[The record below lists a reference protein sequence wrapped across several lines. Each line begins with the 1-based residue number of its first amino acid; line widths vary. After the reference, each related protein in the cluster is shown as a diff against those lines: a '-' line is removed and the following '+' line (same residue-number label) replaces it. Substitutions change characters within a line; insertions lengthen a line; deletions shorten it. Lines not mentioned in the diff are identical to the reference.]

1 MLHGYLPPHRFL
13 PYLRWTEV
21 ARLPQRDRT
30 VILLPIGAIE
40 QHGPHLPLAVDS
52 LLVTA
57 VLGAALEQLDAA
69 IPAYALPPLCY
80 GKSNEH
86 SGFPGTISLSAAT
99 LLSQITEIAASLH
112 TSGFRKLALVN
123 GHGGQPQVLEIA
135 ARDLRVRHPDLQVFP
150 LFLWNVPHRIGEL
163 LTPEEAARG
172 IHAGDAE
179 TSLLLHLLP
188 DTVDMTQARPDGLAA
203 QPPANA
209 LLSLEGALPY
219 AWLTRDL
226 SSSGT
231 IGDPTTASAAKGA
244 QIFDQLVTGWVRAI
258 AALHHHEQP
267 PVPAPSDPA

>member
-21 ARLPQRDRT
+21 AHLPQREQT

-57 VLGAALEQLDAA
+57 VLGAALAQLDAT
-69 IPAYALPPLCY
+69 IPAYALAPLCY

-99 LLSQITEIAASLH
+99 LLSQISEIAASLYA
-112 TSGFRKLALVN
+112 SGFRKLALVN

-135 ARDLRVRHPDLQVFP
+135 ARDLRVHHPDLQVFP
-150 LFLWNVPHRIGEL
+150 LFLWSVPHRIGEL

-203 QPPANA
+203 QPPAEA

-226 SSSGT
+226 SASGT
-231 IGDPTTASAAKGA
+231 IGDPSTASAAKGA
-244 QIFDQLVTGWVRAI
+244 QIFSQLVAGWVRAI

-267 PVPAPSDPA
+267 PVPAPSDPV